1 MGEHIP
7 IHRAWVL
14 IQEPSALSPI
24 EAEHLEKCDDCKEFF
39 QSFVSVAHYIGLSAD
54 FPTQHKTPD
63 RERVDAEHRPNEHI
77 SAHMPNSL
85 SQQER
90 IPQSRDV

>member
-24 EAEHLEKCDDCKEFF
+24 EAEHVEKCDDCKEFF
-39 QSFVSVAHYIGLSAD
+39 QNFVSVARYIGFPVHFPISRKTAD
-54 FPTQHKTPD
+54 P
-63 RERVDAEHRPNEHI
+63 ERA
-77 SAHMPNSL
+77 A
-85 SQQER
+85 
-90 IPQSRDV
+90 